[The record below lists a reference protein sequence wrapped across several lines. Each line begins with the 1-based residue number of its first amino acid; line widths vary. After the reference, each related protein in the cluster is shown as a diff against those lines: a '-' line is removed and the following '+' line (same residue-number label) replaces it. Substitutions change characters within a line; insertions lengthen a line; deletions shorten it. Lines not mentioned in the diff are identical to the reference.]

1 MAIVKMNKFTLLAFE
16 SQKKELLKE
25 LQKSSLVEFINLQDE
40 NFLQNNE
47 EFSDLGKDDSGT
59 TYGDCEE
66 ELLLAKGTLAY
77 LREFVPQQSGLKAM
91 KEGKKELTAQELE
104 KTVKETDWKAICAK
118 VKEKEDKISELEHEK
133 TQCQAEIEAM
143 KPYESFD
150 VPFSEFKDIKTPYYI
165 GSLPNQYKETIVSEF
180 EDCYVEIISSNNQD
194 VFLFLMCDKTQQE
207 EVSEKLRGFG
217 FSQFK
222 TELEEAAIQIIHD
235 NMDKIEKINSNIFFI
250 KEELA
255 ALDEDA
261 KTLELVCEYYDN
273 MTIRK
278 EAVTNFLKT
287 ENVAVI
293 QGWLPIEDNEE
304 FTAILNKVLGDEY
317 SLSFEE
323 VKEDEILDVPV
334 KLENNV
340 LNSSFEDIT
349 QMYSTPRYNEIDP
362 TPFLAPFYLIFFGMM
377 IGDIGYGLLLL
388 IGTGIVLKLFNL
400 EEGTRRF
407 IKFFFFLSIPSI
419 LFGVITGSFFG
430 DLIALPKLIDTNK
443 DINTYLGV
451 SIAFGVIQIFF
462 GLGLKAYMLIRDG
475 KPKDA
480 FYDVG
485 AWVITL
491 ISIALVLF
499 GSSIGLPPVGKKI
512 AIGFMVFGMV
522 VIVLTGGRQ
531 EKKVGA
537 KLGQGAYSLY
547 GITGYVGDL
556 VSYTRLMA
564 LALSGASLGAAMNQ
578 LMNMVPGVAGL
589 LFGPIIFLFGHI
601 FNFAL
606 SLLGAYVH
614 TCRLQYVEYF
624 AKFYEGGGKAFKPFK
639 TENKFINLKRE

>member
-118 VKEKEDKISELEHEK
+118 VKEKEDNISELEHEK

-407 IKFFFFLSIPSI
+407 MKFFFFLSIPSI
-419 LFGVITGSFFG
+419 LFGAITGSFFG

-589 LFGPIIFLFGHI
+589 LFGPIIFIFGHI

>member
-40 NFLQNNE
+40 NFLENNE
-47 EFSDLGKDDSGT
+47 EFSDLGKDDSGSV
-59 TYGDCEE
+59 YGDCEE
-66 ELLLAKGTLAY
+66 ELSLAKVTLAY
-77 LREFVPQQSGLKAM
+77 LKEFIPRQSGFKAM

-118 VKEKEDKISELEHEK
+118 VKEKEDKISGLEHEK
-133 TQCQAEIEAM
+133 TQYQTEIDAM

-150 VPFSEFKDIKTPYYI
+150 VPFSELKTLKTPYYI
-165 GSLPNQYKETIVSEF
+165 GSLPNQYKETVVSEF
-180 EDCYVEIISSNNQD
+180 EDCYVEVICSNNQD

-222 TELEEAAIQIIHD
+222 TELEDTAIKIIHD
-235 NMDKIEKINSNIFFI
+235 NMDKIEKINSNIFFV

-261 KTLELVCEYYDN
+261 KTLELVCEYYEN
-273 MTIRK
+273 MIIRK

-293 QGWLPIEDNEE
+293 QGWLAIEDNEE

-323 VKEDEILDVPV
+323 VTEDEILDVPV
-334 KLENNV
+334 KLENNS
-340 LNSSFEDIT
+340 LNSAFEDIT

-362 TPFLAPFYLIFFGMM
+362 TPLLAPFYLIFFGMM

-388 IGTGIVLKLFNL
+388 IGTAVALKCFNL
-400 EEGTRRF
+400 EEGTKKF
-407 IKFFFFLSIPSI
+407 MKFFFYLSIPSI

-443 DINTYLGV
+443 DINTYLGI

-462 GLGLKAYMLIRDG
+462 GLGIKAYMLIRDG

-491 ISIALVLF
+491 ISLALVLF
-499 GSSIGLPPVGKKI
+499 GSKVGLPPVGKKI
-512 AIGFMVFGMV
+512 AIGFMIFGMV

-531 EKKVGA
+531 EKNVGA
-537 KLGQGAYSLY
+537 RLGQGAYSLY
-547 GITGYVGDL
+547 NITGYVGDL